1 MLKERNTLPFTD
13 TKTNSEVEDITI
25 IQGTLDAVP
34 AVSDLLDTAVQW
46 LVSHNR
52 AGQWE
57 AAPFSEN
64 SDRVEQ
70 FREFATT
77 GHGLWLAVRGTDTMP
92 GEAPMDIVGAFALGD
107 RSPYVSPVS
116 EPELY
121 VRLLITDNQIGRRLL
136 DHARDLARKAGVSLL
151 RVDCYAGGD
160 GKLVRYYEF
169 QGSQKFNG
177 LNRKDEWPYQVLAQ
191 RLDEMDKEER

>member
-1 MLKERNTLPFTD
+1 MESN
-13 TKTNSEVEDITI
+13 EVEDITI
-25 IQGTLDAVP
+25 IRGTLDAVP

-77 GHGLWLAVRGTDTMP
+77 GQWSLACWTL
-92 GEAPMDIVGAFALGD
+92 AFRD

-121 VRLLITDNQIGRRLL
+121 VRLLVTDRPYAGNQIGKRLL

-151 RVDCYAGGD
+151 RVNCYAGGD

-169 QGSQKFNG
+169 QGFQKSED
-177 LNRKDEWPYQVLAQ
+177 LNREHEWPYQVLAQ